1 MYLVPIYDASLKQF
15 QMRNSELKRLHTTL
29 PSFDEGEI
37 PIGSLAMVGYTLSS
51 FKKSESAHLSA
62 NLNWVV
68 VIRSSG

>member
-1 MYLVPIYDASLKQF
+1 MNLVPVYDASLKQF

-29 PSFDEGEI
+29 PRFRDREI
-37 PIGSLAMVGYTLSS
+37 PIGSLALAGYTFSS
-51 FKKSESAHLSA
+51 FKKSESTHLSA